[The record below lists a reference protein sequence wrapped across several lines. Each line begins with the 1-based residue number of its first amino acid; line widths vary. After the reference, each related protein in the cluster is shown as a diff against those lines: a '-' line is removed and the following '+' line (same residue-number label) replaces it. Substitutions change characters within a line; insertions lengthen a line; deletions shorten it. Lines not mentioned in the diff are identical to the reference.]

1 MIRSLLRTL
10 VLASLLLPLAATLGC
25 DQLSVHSFAGATLQF
40 TLSAPA
46 ITPAGQHLEVWARN
60 ANNDIIRIEPF
71 YDQNAY
77 LTTPGLIIRTA
88 ISPDDPCM
96 TDDKGN
102 LLTSA
107 DAYPGPV
114 KFGSVTQSP
123 AQQAQQ
129 IQQRIAQLNPMG
141 MPALKAVL
149 PWDHVCS
156 DPKDPKSCVTN
167 TPAMVP
173 MNPTPEQRKAACD
186 VYRGSDLAYVP
197 NPLQITAPLHGA
209 VYGFTDFLTMTPPT
223 NYNGFR
229 LDTKVSLKGLQEI
242 FFTIEGDTVDATMRG
257 PLYLVS
263 KRVPG
268 GVDVLQFQLSEDP
281 TNPSGASG
289 AVAVYTDLDQ
299 DPVQF

>member
-1 MIRSLLRTL
+1 MIRSLLLRTL
-10 VLASLLLPLAATLGC
+10 VSSSLLLPLVATLGC
-25 DQLSVHSFAGATLQF
+25 DELSVHSFAGATLQF
-40 TLSAPA
+40 TIAVPGT
-46 ITPAGQHLEVWARN
+46 TPAGQHLEVWARN
-60 ANNDIIRIEPF
+60 ANNDIIRLDPF

-77 LTTPGLIIRTA
+77 KTTPGLVIRQA
-88 ISPDDPCM
+88 ISATDPCM

-114 KFGSVTQSP
+114 KSGTVTQSP
-123 AQQAQQ
+123 DQQAQQ
-129 IQQRIAQLNPMG
+129 VQQRIAQLNQG
-141 MPALKAVL
+141 GLSLNAIL
-149 PWDHVCS
+149 PWDRVCTNP
-156 DPKDPKSCVTN
+156 DDNNSCVSN
-167 TPAMVP
+167 APPMVP
-173 MNPTPEQRKAACD
+173 MDPTPEQRKAACD
-186 VYRGSDLAYVP
+186 VYRASELAYVP

-209 VYGFTDFLTMTPPT
+209 VYGFANFTTSQPPT

-242 FFTIEGDTVDATMRG
+242 FFTIEDDSVDATMRG

-268 GVDVLQFQLSEDP
+268 GVDVLQFQLTDP
-281 TNPSGASG
+281 TNSNGASG
-289 AVAVYTDLDQ
+289 AVAVYTDLDE